1 MGGGSPGWL
10 PRLKAGLRLGCDV
23 FVSGLTDREVAAAAA
38 EAAASLALARRGD
51 PGRVV
56 AKDAPT
62 DVASEADRAAEA
74 AAVAVISA
82 ARPEDGYLGE
92 EGAERAAGARTW
104 VVDALDGTLN
114 YLYGLNG
121 WCAAVA
127 LEDEHGPL
135 AAAVCDPV
143 REELFTAAR
152 GEGAT
157 RNREPLRLA
166 GAGDSRRTLDHA
178 LIATFL
184 HQPKRAL
191 PGVTEVLGRVLQGA
205 GSVRITG
212 SGTLELAYVAAGRLD
227 GWIQPAT
234 YRWDWVPGALLVTE
248 AGGLATRTLTDPDW
262 CIAATSRPLHDA
274 LAALTR

>member
-1 MGGGSPGWL
+1 
-10 PRLKAGLRLGCDV
+10 LRLGCDV
-23 FVSGLTDREVAAAAA
+23 FVSGLSDREVAAAAA
-38 EAAASLALARRGD
+38 EAAAGVALARRGD

-62 DVASEADRAAEA
+62 DVASEVDRAAEA
-74 AAVAVISA
+74 AAVAVIA
-82 ARPEDGYLGE
+82 AERPQDGYLGE

-114 YLYGLNG
+114 YLRGLNG
-121 WCAAVA
+121 WCAAIA

-143 REELFTAAR
+143 RRELFTAAR
-152 GEGAT
+152 GEGAA
-157 RNREPLRLA
+157 RNGEPLRRG
-166 GAGDSRRTLDHA
+166 GAGGGGAPARALDEA
-178 LIATFL
+178 LVATFL

-191 PGVTEVLGRVLQGA
+191 PGVTEVLGRVLQEA

-248 AGGLATRTLTDPDW
+248 AGGRAIRTPTDPDW
-262 CIAATSRPLHDA
+262 CIAAGSRELHDA
-274 LAALTR
+274 LTALTR